1 MTGLAL
7 CCPMLPPQ
15 WIGRIVIVLEE
26 EGFPIPFG
34 MAALAL
40 LGKVALMLVV
50 LLVAGVAVG
59 GSLVFIQVP
68 FMAGVALRRDMPP
81 P

>member
-1 MTGLAL
+1 
-7 CCPMLPPQ
+7 
-15 WIGRIVIVLEE
+15 VIVLEE

-40 LGKVALMLVV
+40 LGKVALMFVV

-59 GSLVFIQVP
+59 RSFVLV
-68 FMAGVALRRDMPP
+68 
-81 P
+81 